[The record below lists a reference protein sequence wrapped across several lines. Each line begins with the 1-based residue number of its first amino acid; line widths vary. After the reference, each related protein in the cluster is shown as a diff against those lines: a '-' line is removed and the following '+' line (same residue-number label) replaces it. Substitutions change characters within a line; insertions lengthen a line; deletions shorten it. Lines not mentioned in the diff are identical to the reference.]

1 MASVWKIKCPAH
13 NKMISSNKTI
23 PISKDGVVS
32 NEPIFYCSDCG
43 MYYIHTDAVQA
54 GASFDYGSK
63 KVLNI
68 ENEPVCEDDS
78 VEVVCSDFEKLK
90 SYTEPFI
97 PDTCYKEQEELE
109 YVKNGLFQFRNQK
122 WKISGY
128 YCQECHDFYIEE
140 DLYDEI
146 RLGLP
151 VQKTVEKKNNLS
163 SSNQKSHKN
172 YSLDAIIPK
181 AYRAESMVGSNI
193 PYTYE
198 VCEANYAKGSP
209 FSLLHYAFVFRRF
222 DIVSEIFNAL
232 SDTEIEVAMHFAGTR
247 QLEWIT
253 PLVCAKWNLNYLEAY
268 DAKNSTGLC
277 ERLAALFDEVE
288 YIDELMEYTD
298 IVDAE
303 GHNVFD
309 LFWNGNQ
316 PMLDVICYEKQ
327 KLASEQVERNG
338 FSIVMDE
345 VGTGKTVSALYEIR
359 NNIQRAIDANEKAR
373 ILVVC
378 PYNKREDW
386 QSDIRRQ
393 LGRYAHI
400 VEQGDDGAMYEGDLK
415 KVFFKNDEHLIFV
428 TGQKQGSDKNGC
440 NSALK
445 GFVEDYSDTV
455 SWNLAVVDEAHISFN
470 NYFGIRAERTMLL
483 TATPVVVNAK
493 GKRLLDNYVEL
504 ISEITQKPENYDIDP
519 INKAEP
525 DVKDVYVNWF
535 REDMNKQSAERKIRF
550 VSCRRWNERDD
561 VFYQIK
567 DNKGTLAALQYD
579 QDDDYLYWAAVEQ
592 YGFGNVHEVKK
603 NGKIEKLTSLLAESK
618 KSYIV
623 FCEHKFVVDRLF
635 NVLKD
640 AFPNCVVAE
649 KYGKYENQ
657 YGLENVQDGQLINT
671 LMQALRF
678 GKRTIFITTGKTGGT
693 GLNLGEFDGVIHY
706 ELPFTNI
713 ELEQRFGRIDR
724 IDTMKEEKARDMI
737 FLLNEC
743 KADENDMEINRMLYY
758 CTTKIDITCQ
768 FMPIRNTVLYYPEFI
783 KRNGQAIRDSL
794 ECVKKEY
801 VLSEENEKRMKEL
814 RRNIR
819 QYEKKIKDDPLWQH
833 IEKLGR
839 NLRLSAVEALSQERN
854 DLISEE
860 YYMLLNEY
868 LEYWQKTRPER
879 TAYQRMYRMF
889 LEAKKNAN
897 NWLAIVGLIKLDEN
911 SDVFVGTEFS
921 DDGDEQKIHVKDP
934 DLNEMVALE
943 RKSIQKQIADII
955 ALIDECVFDDEKLK
969 SFSSEGIFCYKDG
982 MIHRST
988 VKKYR
993 AGNAWR

>member
-1 MASVWKIKCPAH
+1 
-13 NKMISSNKTI
+13 
-23 PISKDGVVS
+23 
-32 NEPIFYCSDCG
+32 
-43 MYYIHTDAVQA
+43 
-54 GASFDYGSK
+54 
-63 KVLNI
+63 
-68 ENEPVCEDDS
+68 
-78 VEVVCSDFEKLK
+78 
-90 SYTEPFI
+90 
-97 PDTCYKEQEELE
+97 
-109 YVKNGLFQFRNQK
+109 
-122 WKISGY
+122 
-128 YCQECHDFYIEE
+128 
-140 DLYDEI
+140 
-146 RLGLP
+146 
-151 VQKTVEKKNNLS
+151 
-163 SSNQKSHKN
+163 
-172 YSLDAIIPK
+172 
-181 AYRAESMVGSNI
+181 
-193 PYTYE
+193 
-198 VCEANYAKGSP
+198 
-209 FSLLHYAFVFRRF
+209 
-222 DIVSEIFNAL
+222 
-232 SDTEIEVAMHFAGTR
+232 
-247 QLEWIT
+247 
-253 PLVCAKWNLNYLEAY
+253 
-268 DAKNSTGLC
+268 
-277 ERLAALFDEVE
+277 
-288 YIDELMEYTD
+288 MEYTD

-428 TGQKQGSDKNGC
+428 TGQKQGLDKNGSY
-440 NSALK
+440 SALK

-483 TATPVVVNAK
+483 TATPIVVNAK
-493 GKRLLDNYVEL
+493 GKRLFDNYVKL
-504 ISEITQKPENYDIDP
+504 ISEITQKPENHDIDP

-535 REDMNKQSAERKIRF
+535 REDMDKQSAERKIRF

-567 DNKGTLAALQYD
+567 DKKGTLAALQYD

-603 NGKIEKLTSLLAESK
+603 NGKIERLTALLAESK

-635 NVLKD
+635 NVIKD

-678 GKRTIFITTGKTGGT
+678 GKRTLFITTGKTGGT

-706 ELPFTNI
+706 ELPFTSI

-724 IDTMKEEKARDMI
+724 IDTMKAEKARV
-737 FLLNEC
+737 
-743 KADENDMEINRMLYY
+743 R
-758 CTTKIDITCQ
+758 
-768 FMPIRNTVLYYPEFI
+768 
-783 KRNGQAIRDSL
+783 
-794 ECVKKEY
+794 
-801 VLSEENEKRMKEL
+801 
-814 RRNIR
+814 
-819 QYEKKIKDDPLWQH
+819 
-833 IEKLGR
+833 
-839 NLRLSAVEALSQERN
+839 
-854 DLISEE
+854 
-860 YYMLLNEY
+860 
-868 LEYWQKTRPER
+868 
-879 TAYQRMYRMF
+879 
-889 LEAKKNAN
+889 
-897 NWLAIVGLIKLDEN
+897 
-911 SDVFVGTEFS
+911 
-921 DDGDEQKIHVKDP
+921 
-934 DLNEMVALE
+934 
-943 RKSIQKQIADII
+943 
-955 ALIDECVFDDEKLK
+955 
-969 SFSSEGIFCYKDG
+969 
-982 MIHRST
+982 
-988 VKKYR
+988 
-993 AGNAWR
+993 